1 MFNKTIRF
9 NQQFP
14 QFLRIMGIL
23 LLFVLTSCP
32 IKASIKHNLYE
43 IGNTENRSN
52 KVAKGDFQYAR
63 ETIDCNAV
71 DQQITSQ
78 DFEVKEFQ
86 FQPAILS
93 LISLTLILF
102 NFLQR
107 KDEKQVDRI
116 PPGYS
121 CNNLFLQFSRLNL

>member
-1 MFNKTIRF
+1 MFNKTISF

-14 QFLRIMGIL
+14 QFMRIMGIL

-52 KVAKGDFQYAR
+52 KVAKGEFQYAR
-63 ETIDCNAV
+63 ETIDCSAV
-71 DQQITSQ
+71 DQQITSH
-78 DFEVKEFQ
+78 DFVVKEFQ

-107 KDEKQVDRI
+107 KDEKQVYRI
-116 PPGYS
+116 PPGYA